1 MATWSRSRRRWPRF
15 ARRRSGSST
24 PCRWTHGAARPASR
38 CGRGWRSPSSRAAH
52 SRPGPFRR
60 GPRPASK
67 EIRVHEARGRVHEIG
82 AQDRLLGRHRVADRP
97 RHQGRRLPLRVEAGA
112 ARPRHQGDRLPGHR
126 RADPRHA
133 RQREGGAGGGRHVD
147 RQRGPGRG
155 LPAQHGRLRGLQPR
169 VQGILPGRPARPHH
183 RRGRPAS
190 QGRQRRDRRG
200 GVGAVGPRLAARTR
214 EQLFSSAGAP
224 KWPRTAPDGGQ
235 PVWPPHSPSWRTAR
249 EVSADLP
256 RGARRPAITGKR
268 FASSPTSCRFV
279 ALRRLRGRRPSSVTD
294 LQEDNTMADVTRRRF
309 LGTASLAAAGAAMG
323 PWVRRTSAQAGPVKI
338 GLVLPYSGVYA
349 VLGESITQGMEL
361 VFARENWTVAGRKI
375 EMIKEDDEMQ
385 PPVGIRKTEKLID
398 SDKVDIL
405 TGPVHSGILMG
416 MRDKVHN
423 SKTILIV
430 SNAGADAISR
440 ERCSKWIFRTSFSNW
455 QPNHPMGEWVA
466 KHVAKDVFI
475 AAPNYQAGKDQ
486 LGAFKETFA
495 PAGGKLVGE
504 DYPKLGETD
513 YAPYLT
519 KIRQSGAKAV
529 YAFFSGSDAVNF
541 VKQYDQFGLKQSIK
555 LTGAGFLTEPDVL
568 PAQGKSALGVITG
581 HFYTPLL
588 DNPTN
593 QRFVKEF
600 QAKFGGKMPDGF
612 ACQGYDTAEVIV
624 RALKAVNG
632 NTQDKPKLVE
642 VIEKSEFDSPRG
654 RFRFD
659 PKTHNVIQPF
669 IYIREVKEVA
679 GGLNNVPIDKV
690 ANVTDPGTG
699 CTLPA

>member
-1 MATWSRSRRRWPRF
+1 MD
-15 ARRRSGSST
+15 
-24 PCRWTHGAARPASR
+24 
-38 CGRGWRSPSSRAAH
+38 
-52 SRPGPFRR
+52 
-60 GPRPASK
+60 K
-67 EIRVHEARGRVHEIG
+67 
-82 AQDRLLGRHRVADRP
+82 
-97 RHQGRRLPLRVEAGA
+97 
-112 ARPRHQGDRLPGHR
+112 
-126 RADPRHA
+126 
-133 RQREGGAGGGRHVD
+133 
-147 RQRGPGRG
+147 
-155 LPAQHGRLRGLQPR
+155 
-169 VQGILPGRPARPHH
+169 
-183 RRGRPAS
+183 
-190 QGRQRRDRRG
+190 
-200 GVGAVGPRLAARTR
+200 
-214 EQLFSSAGAP
+214 
-224 KWPRTAPDGGQ
+224 
-235 PVWPPHSPSWRTAR
+235 
-249 EVSADLP
+249 
-256 RGARRPAITGKR
+256 
-268 FASSPTSCRFV
+268 
-279 ALRRLRGRRPSSVTD
+279 
-294 LQEDNTMADVTRRRF
+294 VTRRKF
-309 LGTASLAAAGAAMG
+309 LGTASLAAAGTAVG
-323 PWVRRTSAQAGPVKI
+323 PWVLRAGAQSGPIKI
-338 GLVLPYSGVYA
+338 GVVLPYTGVYA

-440 ERCSKWIFRTSFSNW
+440 ARCSKWIFRTSFSNW
-455 QPNHPMGEWVA
+455 QPCQPMGDWVA
-466 KHVAKDVFI
+466 KNVSKEVFLT
-475 AAPNYQAGKDQ
+475 APNYQAGKDMMN
-486 LGAFKETFA
+486 AFKETFV
-495 PAGGKLVGE
+495 PAGGKVVGE

-519 KIRQSGAKAV
+519 KIRQSGT
-529 YAFFSGSDAVNF
+529 DAVNF

-581 HFYTPLL
+581 HFYTPVL

-600 QAKFGGKMPDGF
+600 REKYAGKMPDGF

-632 NTQDKPKLVE
+632 NTQDKMKLVD

-659 PKTHNVIQPF
+659 PKSHNVIQPF
-669 IYIREVKEVA
+669 IYIREVREVA
-679 GGLNNVPIDKV
+679 GSLTNVPIDKV
-690 ANVTDPGTG
+690 AGVRDPGTG